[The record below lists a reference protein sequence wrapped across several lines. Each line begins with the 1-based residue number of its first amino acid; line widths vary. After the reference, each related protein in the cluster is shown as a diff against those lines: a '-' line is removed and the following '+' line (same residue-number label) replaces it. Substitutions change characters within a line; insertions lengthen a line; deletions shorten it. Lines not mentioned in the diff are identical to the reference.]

1 MDSVAR
7 KDSGMQSIRHGLLAG
22 AFAGVLLLGLLFLDQ
37 GPADQFILVAQTFGL
52 NGQNESKWIAALIIL
67 VLAIV
72 LGGVFGTLLHQPTI
86 SRGTTLLW
94 GAAVGV
100 LWWVV
105 LFVILG
111 DMVEG
116 LPFVLYTL
124 LLYLVLCLVYGM
136 VLGSLYSTFH
146 KNTTNSL

>member
-1 MDSVAR
+1 
-7 KDSGMQSIRHGLLAG
+7 MQSLRHGLLAG

-52 NGQNESKWIAALIIL
+52 NGKNESKWIAALIIL

-72 LGGVFGTLLHQPTI
+72 LGGVFGALLHRPTI
-86 SRGTTLLW
+86 SRCTSLLW

-136 VLGSLYSTFH
+136 VLGSVYSTFH
-146 KNTTNSL
+146 KNATNSL